1 MTERMRRLARAGANG
16 AAAALLLW
24 TLGFA
29 PAPSAAAQPLPEEAE
44 RERRIANLKGIVE
57 ARPKDVGSWHDLAAL
72 YRDAGKWDLAID
84 AESHAIAGH
93 PKYAYAYWGR
103 GRAKM
108 EKRDYAAARA
118 DFTTAAGLWES
129 RHGFEWFVKEERAK
143 DEHVLSYRDRG
154 VCFGHEG
161 KWPEAI
167 ADLSRALQMRPDDP
181 TFLYE
186 RAHLEEKG
194 GKREEAAKDFHRAGL
209 IQAER
214 RNGTAARE
222 CADRL
227 RKLGANPA
235 ADEIEAKLKPPA
247 RGSSLP

>member
-1 MTERMRRLARAGANG
+1 MRKFPRRAAGLPAIVLA
-16 AAAALLLW
+16 
-24 TLGFA
+24 LGTACLA
-29 PAPSAAAQPLPEEAE
+29 PALSAAAPPLPEEAA
-44 RERRIANLKGIVE
+44 REKRIANLKGIVE
-57 ARPKDVGSWHDLAAL
+57 ARPTDVGSWHDLAGL
-72 YRDAGKWDLAID
+72 YREAGRWDEAID
-84 AESHAIAGH
+84 AESKAIAGH

-118 DFTTAAGLWES
+118 DFTFAAGLWES
-129 RHGFEWFVKEERAK
+129 RHGFEWFVNEERAK

-161 KWPEAI
+161 KWAEAV
-167 ADLSRALQMRPDDP
+167 ADLSRALRMRPDDP

-194 GKREEAAKDFHRAGL
+194 GKKEEAAADFRRAGL
-209 IQAER
+209 IHAEA

-227 RKLGANPA
+227 RKLGATPS
-235 ADEIEAKLKPPA
+235 ADEIEAKLRPAA